1 MRVLLAAFV
10 VLAQVATANP
20 LPQLPPPFFN
30 GPLPYPPPP
39 LVRNKG
45 IVGGLIDTLLGPNAL
60 STDLCLNLKL
70 GDGPQS
76 VAPNCPNF
84 LAPPMLLPPPPPS
97 FGPFFKR
104 GLIDVDNH
112 PVAPLVEPPVPFPAA
127 PLRRNKGIVGGL
139 LDLLLGPNA
148 LSTDL
153 CINLKL
159 GDGPQSFAPNC
170 PNYMAPPL
178 LLPPPGAYPV
188 PLGPG
193 FGPPAGPGFGPGFGP
208 MPYPPYPPYAP
219 YAPYPARPF
228 YRRSHMK
235 VEANDDTLSPRS
247 VSEDTSTQLAKRQV
261 PFMDPLAGG
270 YGAPIL
276 PPPPVM
282 PPPPMPVQYAGAP
295 LPPVMPLPP
304 PPVVAPLGEENCETP
319 PIAPLLPPMPAPA
332 PPPYGM
338 GPYSELAPL
347 PPMPI
352 GPPYGTLPPIVGPP
366 PLPPII
372 GPGMPPLPPVA
383 PAYGAELPPPLAPL
397 PPIVGPDMPPPVV
410 PGYNAVPPPPPPP
423 MAPPPPPPM
432 APPPPPP
439 MAPPPPP
446 PVPVDVMPYSEAPP
460 PAPLPPV
467 HIYESGPPPPF
478 AGPDIIPPP
487 PPPVPVGLAPYN
499 EVQPPPP
506 PPPMVPPPPPPMV
519 PPPPPPPVEQLP
531 IIAPAPVEECEEIV
545 PPPPMVAPPPPI
557 MPPGPVSTYANHVV
571 LAYTSTGSGNMP
583 AICIPFPANMGPFQ
597 APPLTPIYNAVVP
610 PPL

>member
-20 LPQLPPPFFN
+20 LPQVPPPFFN
-30 GPLPYPPPP
+30 GPLPYPPAPF
-39 LVRNKG
+39 VRNKG
-45 IVGGLIDTLLGPNAL
+45 IVGGLLDSLLGPNAL

-76 VAPNCPNF
+76 VAPNCPNYM
-84 LAPPMLLPPPPPS
+84 APPMLLPPPP
-97 FGPFFKR
+97 FGPVFKR

-112 PVAPLVEPPVPFPAA
+112 EVAPLVEPPVPFPGA

-159 GDGPQSFAPNC
+159 GDAPQSFAPNC

-178 LLPPPGAYPV
+178 LLPPPGAYPA
-188 PLGPG
+188 PL
-193 FGPPAGPGFGPGFGP
+193 GPGFGP

-235 VEANDDTLSPRS
+235 IEANDDTLSPRS
-247 VSEDTSTQLAKRQV
+247 TSEEGSAQLAKRQE

-270 YGAPIL
+270 YGAPLL
-276 PPPPVM
+276 PPPP
-282 PPPPMPVQYAGAP
+282 PLPLPPMPVQYTGG
-295 LPPVMPLPP
+295 LPPPAMPLPP
-304 PPVVAPLGEENCETP
+304 PPPPAVAPLGEENCETP

-338 GPYSELAPL
+338 GPYNEQAPL
-347 PPMPI
+347 LPMPV
-352 GPPYGTLPPIVGPP
+352 GPPYETVPPIVGPPPLPPIVGPP

-372 GPGMPPLPPVA
+372 GPDVPPPLPPVA
-383 PAYGAELPPPLAPL
+383 PAYGAEMPPPAPL
-397 PPIVGPDMPPPVV
+397 PPIVGPDVVPLPAV
-410 PGYNAVPPPPPPP
+410 PGYNAIPLPPPAPLPPAQVYESGPPPPLAGPDVMPPPLLPVPVGLAPYSEVQPPPPPPP

-432 APPPPPP
+432 V
-439 MAPPPPP
+439 PPPPP
-446 PVPVDVMPYSEAPP
+446 PVM
-460 PAPLPPV
+460 
-467 HIYESGPPPPF
+467 
-478 AGPDIIPPP
+478 
-487 PPPVPVGLAPYN
+487 
-499 EVQPPPP
+499 PPPP
-506 PPPMVPPPPPPMV
+506 PPPMVPPPPPPPMV
-519 PPPPPPPVEQLP
+519 PPPVV
-531 IIAPAPVEECEEIV
+531 APAPVEECEEIAPAPPMVV
-545 PPPPMVAPPPPI
+545 PPPPVI
-557 MPPGPVSTYANHVV
+557 PPGPVASYANHVV

-583 AICIPFPANMGPFQ
+583 AICIPFPANIGPLQ

-610 PPL
+610 PPV

>member
-20 LPQLPPPFFN
+20 VPQLPPPFFN
-30 GPLPYPPPP
+30 GPLPYPPAP

-45 IVGGLIDTLLGPNAL
+45 IVGGLLDTLLGPNAL

-84 LAPPMLLPPPPPS
+84 LAPPMLLPPPPPPPP
-97 FGPFFKR
+97 FGPLGPVFKR

-112 PVAPLVEPPVPFPAA
+112 EIAPPVMPPVPFPGA
-127 PLRRNKGIVGGL
+127 PLRRNKGIIGGL

-193 FGPPAGPGFGPGFGP
+193 FGPPIGPGLGP
-208 MPYPPYPPYAP
+208 MPYPPYPPYPPYAP
-219 YAPYPARPF
+219 YAPYHARPF
-228 YRRSHMK
+228 FRRSHK
-235 VEANDDTLSPRS
+235 QLEASADAASPKLA
-247 VSEDTSTQLAKRQV
+247 SEKSSSQLAKRQV

-270 YGAPIL
+270 YGAPVL
-276 PPPPVM
+276 P
-282 PPPPMPVQYAGAP
+282 
-295 LPPVMPLPP
+295 PLPP
-304 PPVVAPLGEENCETP
+304 PPMAVPYAGAPPPVLPPPPPPLPVAAPLVEENCETP
-319 PIAPLLPPMPAPA
+319 PIAPLVPPMPAPV

-338 GPYSELAPL
+338 GPYSELPPL
-347 PPMPI
+347 PPMPV
-352 GPPYGTLPPIVGPP
+352 GPPYGALPMPP

-372 GPGMPPLPPVA
+372 GPDVPLPPLPPPMPVA
-383 PAYGAELPPPLAPL
+383 SAYGAELPPPPHL
-397 PPIVGPDMPPPVV
+397 PPIAGPEVIAPPVV
-410 PGYNAVPPPPPPP
+410 PEYNAVPPLL
-423 MAPPPPPPM
+423 
-432 APPPPPP
+432 
-439 MAPPPPP
+439 PP
-446 PVPVDVMPYSEAPP
+446 PVPVAVSPYSEVPP
-460 PAPLPPV
+460 PAPLLPV
-467 HIYESGPPPPF
+467 RAYEAGPPPPI
-478 AGPDIIPPP
+478 AGPDVIPPPPP
-487 PPPVPVGLAPYN
+487 PPPVPVGLAPYS

-506 PPPMVPPPPPPMV
+506 PPPPPVVPMPP
-519 PPPPPPPVEQLP
+519 PPPPPPPVVPMPPPPPPPPVVPMPPPPPPPP
-531 IIAPAPVEECEEIV
+531 IVPLPVEECEEIAPA
-545 PPPPMVAPPPPI
+545 PPVVAPPPPFI
-557 MPPGPVSTYANHVV
+557 PPGPVSTYANHVV
-571 LAYTSTGSGNMP
+571 LAYTSTGAGNMP
-583 AICIPFPANMGPFQ
+583 AICIPFPANMAPLQ

>member
-1 MRVLLAAFV
+1 MRVLLVAFV

-30 GPLPYPPPP
+30 GPLPYPPAP

-84 LAPPMLLPPPPPS
+84 LAPPMLLPPPPPP
-97 FGPFFKR
+97 FGPVFKR

-112 PVAPLVEPPVPFPAA
+112 EIAPLVEPPVPFPGA

-178 LLPPPGAYPV
+178 LLPPPGAYP
-188 PLGPG
+188 
-193 FGPPAGPGFGPGFGP
+193 
-208 MPYPPYPPYAP
+208 
-219 YAPYPARPF
+219 
-228 YRRSHMK
+228 
-235 VEANDDTLSPRS
+235 
-247 VSEDTSTQLAKRQV
+247 
-261 PFMDPLAGG
+261 
-270 YGAPIL
+270 
-276 PPPPVM
+276 
-282 PPPPMPVQYAGAP
+282 
-295 LPPVMPLPP
+295 
-304 PPVVAPLGEENCETP
+304 
-319 PIAPLLPPMPAPA
+319 
-332 PPPYGM
+332 
-338 GPYSELAPL
+338 
-347 PPMPI
+347 
-352 GPPYGTLPPIVGPP
+352 
-366 PLPPII
+366 
-372 GPGMPPLPPVA
+372 
-383 PAYGAELPPPLAPL
+383 
-397 PPIVGPDMPPPVV
+397 
-410 PGYNAVPPPPPPP
+410 
-423 MAPPPPPPM
+423 
-432 APPPPPP
+432 
-439 MAPPPPP
+439 
-446 PVPVDVMPYSEAPP
+446 
-460 PAPLPPV
+460 
-467 HIYESGPPPPF
+467 
-478 AGPDIIPPP
+478 
-487 PPPVPVGLAPYN
+487 
-499 EVQPPPP
+499 
-506 PPPMVPPPPPPMV
+506 
-519 PPPPPPPVEQLP
+519 QLP

-545 PPPPMVAPPPPI
+545 PPPPLVAPPPPI

-597 APPLTPIYNAVVP
+597 APPLTPIYNAVIP

>member
-159 GDGPQSFAPNC
+159 GD
-170 PNYMAPPL
+170 
-178 LLPPPGAYPV
+178 
-188 PLGPG
+188 
-193 FGPPAGPGFGPGFGP
+193 
-208 MPYPPYPPYAP
+208 
-219 YAPYPARPF
+219 ARPF

-235 VEANDDTLSPRS
+235 IEANDDNLSPRS
-247 VSEDTSTQLAKRQV
+247 VSEESSTQLAKRQD

-282 PPPPMPVQYAGAP
+282 PP
-295 LPPVMPLPP
+295 PP

-352 GPPYGTLPPIVGPP
+352 GPPYETLPPIVGPP

-372 GPGMPPLPPVA
+372 GPGMPPLPPAA

-410 PGYNAVPPPPPPP
+410 PGYNAVPPPPPP
-423 MAPPPPPPM
+423 MVPPPPPPM

-446 PVPVDVMPYSEAPP
+446 PVPVDVMPYSEVPP
-460 PAPLPPV
+460 SAPLPPV

-506 PPPMVPPPPPPMV
+506 PPPMV
-519 PPPPPPPVEQLP
+519 PPPPPPVEQLP